1 MRIWTRA
8 AVVAVILFVAL
19 SIVALAQEGE
29 IVPIIDRLPEQ
40 VFLFGASGGAIVSL
54 LLSILKY
61 YRIVGQD
68 GYIPTQAANF
78 ILSVVVA
85 TIAYILSGQGF
96 WSALLSAF
104 TAMVAASGIHET
116 IGHGV
121 QRMAEAVVGKS

>member
-61 YRIVGQD
+61 YRVVGQE

-85 TIAYILSGQGF
+85 AVGYVLSGQGF
-96 WSALLSAF
+96 WSALLTAF
-104 TAMVAASGIHET
+104 TSIIAASGIHET
-116 IGHGV
+116 VGHGV
-121 QRMAEAVVGKS
+121 QRVAEVVAGKS